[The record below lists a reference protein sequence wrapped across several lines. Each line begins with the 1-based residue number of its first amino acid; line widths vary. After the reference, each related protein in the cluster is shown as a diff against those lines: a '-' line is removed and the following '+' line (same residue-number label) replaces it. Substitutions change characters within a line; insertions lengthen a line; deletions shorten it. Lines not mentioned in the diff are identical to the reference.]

1 MKNTEAVRTAFSQMQ
16 RQAENLG
23 AGYKIEPRVSPDG
36 EHITLIIRSPK
47 DSATAV
53 YPDVMFHDDWYGKEI
68 IRFSIHPTGYGEES
82 LDRAR
87 QMAHGLLAACELV
100 NSTVYCVPPEAP
112 SRHTANRASAASTMY
127 RFRA

>member
-47 DSATAV
+47 DSAKAV

-68 IRFSIHPTGYGEES
+68 VRFSIHPTGYGEES
-82 LDRAR
+82 LEQAR

-100 NSTVYCVPPEAP
+100 NRLYAIAEDAGLETI
-112 SRHTANRASAASTMY
+112 R
-127 RFRA
+127 

>member
-1 MKNTEAVRTAFSQMQ
+1 MTRTMTSTDTTAMT
-16 RQAENLG
+16 
-23 AGYKIEPRVSPDG
+23 PPDDG
-36 EHITLIIRSPK
+36 LRHRPK
-47 DSATAV
+47 DSAKAV

-100 NSTVYCVPPEAP
+100 NRLYAIAEDAGLETI
-112 SRHTANRASAASTMY
+112 R
-127 RFRA
+127 